1 MRNDYTDNIE
11 ACPIGRVQKIIR
23 GKWTM
28 VIIYYLSES
37 HVLRFSELKRKMP
50 QVTEANLT
58 KELRTLEA
66 YGIIHREIYREV
78 PPRVEYSLTAVG
90 TKFVPVLEALETWA
104 LEYEAAKNYDA
115 KSLEMDLTRRVGTMI

>member
-11 ACPIGRVQKIIR
+11 ACPIGKVQKIIR

-28 VIIYYLSES
+28 VIIYHLSES

-58 KELRTLEA
+58 KELRTLES

-78 PPRVEYSLTAVG
+78 PPRVEYSLTKLG
-90 TKFVPVLEALETWA
+90 
-104 LEYEAAKNYDA
+104 
-115 KSLEMDLTRRVGTMI
+115 KSLKPILDAMQHWGEGYKNTLA